1 MADRI
6 LRPGTVLGGTYLIES
21 RIGSGGGGII
31 YRARH
36 IRLNTD
42 VVVKQ
47 IKERVLGYLNS
58 RSEADVLKNLKHPRL
73 PRVYDFIEDDSAVY
87 TVMDFIPGASMDKV
101 MKRTARFPQ
110 KDVLR
115 WTLQLADALAYLH
128 SMTPPVV
135 HSDIKPANIMLMPDG
150 GVCLIDFN
158 ISLAFNRA
166 LRTSTGVS
174 AGYSPPEQYHDFTSY
189 LSKISPDGTPPPTL
203 LKVVGPGAFG
213 LGIDERSDIY
223 SLGATLY
230 HFLTGHKPQVNYGE
244 IVPIAWYDIELSEGF
259 RLILEKMLNLDP
271 ARRFQNGGELKK
283 ALENIREYD
292 SEYRAYRRKERSR
305 VLLFTGMLI
314 AGLAMTGTGFFAMQR
329 EKTYAYNRA
338 LAQAEELI
346 ESEEWSSAEEAL
358 RTDRVGRMVL
368 RGGSAAGGGE
378 ETPGEDRS
386 LQGGT
391 AAAVPQRQ
399 LRRSTE
405 VRKGYS

>member
-189 LSKISPDGTPPPTL
+189 LSKI
-203 LKVVGPGAFG
+203 
-213 LGIDERSDIY
+213 R
-223 SLGATLY
+223 
-230 HFLTGHKPQVNYGE
+230 
-244 IVPIAWYDIELSEGF
+244 
-259 RLILEKMLNLDP
+259 
-271 ARRFQNGGELKK
+271 
-283 ALENIREYD
+283 
-292 SEYRAYRRKERSR
+292 
-305 VLLFTGMLI
+305 
-314 AGLAMTGTGFFAMQR
+314 
-329 EKTYAYNRA
+329 
-338 LAQAEELI
+338 
-346 ESEEWSSAEEAL
+346 
-358 RTDRVGRMVL
+358 
-368 RGGSAAGGGE
+368 
-378 ETPGEDRS
+378 
-386 LQGGT
+386 
-391 AAAVPQRQ
+391 
-399 LRRSTE
+399 
-405 VRKGYS
+405 